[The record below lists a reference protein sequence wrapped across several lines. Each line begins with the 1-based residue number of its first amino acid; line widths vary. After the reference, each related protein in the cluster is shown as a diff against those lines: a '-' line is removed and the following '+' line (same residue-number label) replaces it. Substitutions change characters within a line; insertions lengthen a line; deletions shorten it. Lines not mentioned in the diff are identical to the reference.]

1 MVLNPSNCG
10 LSDESGAKARHSFDM
25 RQTIGAVMA
34 DITAPRDIEVSIG
47 DFHPERGGVINNDSV
62 RGRVYGPNDAP
73 AVVVMGGISAG
84 RFIADDP
91 SGKRGWW
98 STLVRAGG
106 PIDISRLK
114 VIGYDFAPGEDA
126 ANPGSIT
133 TTDQAKRL
141 RELLN
146 SQGIERVDAIIG
158 SSYGGM
164 TGLAFAQNY
173 PDAIKQLCVIGASHR
188 PYPIGVAWRG
198 IQRRIV
204 RLGVEAGRPKQGMK
218 LARELAMTTYRTAEE
233 FSDRFTLDEISRD
246 PSVFDI
252 CGYLGSRGDA
262 FAEQMDAQRFLAMS
276 ESIDLHRV
284 EPEKITTP
292 TLVMGAI
299 SDQLAPL
306 SDIRELRDRLA
317 GPAELF
323 TFTSLF
329 GHDAF
334 LKEYDA
340 MGPKIEAF
348 VGALLP

>member
-1 MVLNPSNCG
+1 
-10 LSDESGAKARHSFDM
+10 
-25 RQTIGAVMA
+25 MA
-34 DITAPRDIEVSIG
+34 EDISVAIG
-47 DFHPERGGVINNDSV
+47 DFKPERGGVIENDVV
-62 RGRVYGPNDAP
+62 RGRVYGNKDGPV
-73 AVVVMGGISAG
+73 VVVMGGISAG
-84 RFIADDP
+84 RFVADHP

-106 PIDISRLK
+106 PIDTARLK
-114 VIGYDFAPGEDA
+114 VIGYDFAPGEDVK
-126 ANPGSIT
+126 NPGSIT
-133 TTDQAKRL
+133 TSDQAKRL
-141 RELLN
+141 KALLD
-146 SQGIERVDAIIG
+146 SQGIVRVDAIIG

-173 PDAIKQLCVIGASHR
+173 PKAVGRLCVIGASHR

-204 RLGVEAGRPKQGMK
+204 RLGIEAGKPKQGMK

-233 FSDRFTLDEISRD
+233 FSDRFTLDEVSRD

-252 CGYLGSRGDA
+252 CSYLGSRGDV

-284 EPEKITTP
+284 EPEAINTP

-306 SDIRELRDRLA
+306 PDIRELRDRLA
-317 GPAELF
+317 GSAELF

-340 MGPKIEAF
+340 MGPRIEAF
-348 VGALLP
+348 LGEL

>member
-1 MVLNPSNCG
+1 M
-10 LSDESGAKARHSFDM
+10 AK
-25 RQTIGAVMA
+25 
-34 DITAPRDIEVSIG
+34 DISVSIG
-47 DFHPERGGVINNDSV
+47 DFKPERGGVIKNDV
-62 RGRVYGPNDAP
+62 VKGRVYGPDYGP
-73 AVVVMGGISAG
+73 VVVVMGGISAG
-84 RFIADDP
+84 RFVADHPDGVE

-98 STLVRAGG
+98 STLVRDGG
-106 PIDISRLK
+106 PIDTSRLR

-126 ANPGSIT
+126 QNPGSIT
-133 TTDQAKRL
+133 TGDQAARL
-141 RELLN
+141 LALLK
-146 SQGIERVDAIIG
+146 SQNIDRADAIIG

-164 TGLAFAQNY
+164 TGLTFAQNY
-173 PDAIKQLCVIGASHR
+173 PDAVGKLCVIGASHR

-218 LARELAMTTYRTAEE
+218 LARELAMTTYRTAAE
-233 FSDRFTLDEISRD
+233 FSDRFTLDEVSTD

-252 CGYLGSRGDA
+252 CSYLGSRGDA
-262 FAEQMDAQRFLAMS
+262 FAAQMDAQRFLAMS

-284 EPEKITTP
+284 EPEAITTP

-306 SDIRELRDRLA
+306 PDIRELRDRLA
-317 GPAELF
+317 GPAELY

-340 MGPKIEAF
+340 MGPRIEAF
-348 VGALLP
+348 CAGLGQRPIL

>member
-1 MVLNPSNCG
+1 M
-10 LSDESGAKARHSFDM
+10 AK
-25 RQTIGAVMA
+25 
-34 DITAPRDIEVSIG
+34 DISIAIG
-47 DFHPERGGVINNDSV
+47 DFKPERGGIIKNDIV
-62 RGRVYGPNDAP
+62 RGRVYGPDNGP
-73 AVVVMGGISAG
+73 VVVVLGGISAG
-84 RFIADDP
+84 RFVADHP
-91 SGKRGWW
+91 SGKSGWW
-98 STLVRAGG
+98 STLVRDGG
-106 PIDISRLK
+106 PIDISRVR
-114 VIGYDFAPGEDA
+114 VIGYDFAPNEDA
-126 ANPGSIT
+126 ENPGSIT
-133 TTDQAKRL
+133 TGDQARRL
-141 RELLN
+141 IALLK
-146 SQGIERVDAIIG
+146 SEGIERVDAIIG

-173 PDAIKQLCVIGASHR
+173 PDAIGRLCVIGASHR

-204 RLGVEAGRPKQGMK
+204 RLGVEAGRPKAGMK

-233 FSDRFTLDEISRD
+233 FSDRFDLNEVSRD

-252 CGYLGSRGDA
+252 CGYLGSRGDV

-284 EPEKITTP
+284 DPEKITTP

-306 SDIRELRDRLA
+306 PDIRELRDRLA
-317 GPAELF
+317 GPAELY

-340 MGPKIEAF
+340 MGPRISNFIED
-348 VGALLP
+348 VIRDS